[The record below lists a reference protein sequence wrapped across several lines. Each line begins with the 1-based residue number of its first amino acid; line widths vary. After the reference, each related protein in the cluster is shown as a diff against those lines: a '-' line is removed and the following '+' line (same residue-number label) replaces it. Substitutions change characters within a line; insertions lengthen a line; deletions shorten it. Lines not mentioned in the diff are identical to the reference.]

1 MWSGLLPPGLN
12 ESDVD
17 FSSDE
22 GEEPHS
28 SFAKED
34 AKEDT
39 ERVRLSEFQINGPES
54 DAISEPV
61 LLSVTDG
68 ESESQTC
75 PSGISLNMWNKFLAL
90 QKKNH
95 EMKTQANQGNKGRKR
110 KRHRK
115 EKQKKNNEMTK
126 RYNQVNVMIRVSSWQ
141 MKTNGKNLHST
152 LESMIDL
159 NHLWIAGLHKRYQMN
174 CTWIERLLCFRD
186 SIHACFLSGF
196 VFYYHERQ
204 KTSYALSGLEL
215 SIEKSVAEGDID
227 KAEEL
232 SDRLATR
239 ELGVKIAKA
248 AACRNFV
255 KAKQEAEAA
264 QEAQKKKKL
273 AWGFEAK
280 KRWETKSNMGYM

>member
-17 FSSDE
+17 SSSDE
-22 GEEPHS
+22 GDGSHS
-28 SFAKED
+28 SFPKED
-34 AKEDT
+34 AKEHI
-39 ERVRLSEFQINGPES
+39 EGVQLSEFQESGPERN
-54 DAISEPV
+54 ATGELV
-61 LLSVTDG
+61 LPSVTGG
-68 ESESQTC
+68 ESECQTC
-75 PSGISLNMWNKFLAL
+75 PAGIPLNMWNKFLEL
-90 QKKNH
+90 QQKNRD
-95 EMKTQANQGNKGRKR
+95 MKTQAHQENRSRKR
-110 KRHRK
+110 KRRRK
-115 EKQKKNNEMTK
+115 GKQKQIEEVTKSEPLMINEDKWKELTQ
-126 RYNQVNVMIRVSSWQ
+126 YFGVNDRF
-141 MKTNGKNLHST
+141 
-152 LESMIDL
+152 ESPV
-159 NHLWIAGLHKRYQMN
+159 
-174 CTWIERLLCFRD
+174 D
-186 SIHACFLSGF
+186 SRAP
-196 VFYYHERQ
+196 Q
-204 KTSYALSGLEL
+204 KSGLEL

-264 QEAQKKKKL
+264 QEARKKKKL

>member
-1 MWSGLLPPGLN
+1 MWSGLLPPGLS

-17 FSSDE
+17 LSSDDGDE
-22 GEEPHS
+22 SHS
-28 SFAKED
+28 SFSKED
-34 AKEDT
+34 AKQNT
-39 ERVRLSEFQINGPES
+39 EGVQLSESQKNGPAS
-54 DAISEPV
+54 NAISEPI
-61 LLSVTDG
+61 LLSATDG
-68 ESESQTC
+68 ENESQKC
-75 PSGISLNMWNKFLAL
+75 PSGVSLNIWNKFLEL

-115 EKQKKNNEMTK
+115 EKQKKNDEVTKSSQQLANEEKWKELTQYFGIND
-126 RYNQVNVMIRVSSWQ
+126 RF
-141 MKTNGKNLHST
+141 
-152 LESMIDL
+152 ESPV
-159 NHLWIAGLHKRYQMN
+159 
-174 CTWIERLLCFRD
+174 D
-186 SIHACFLSGF
+186 SRAP
-196 VFYYHERQ
+196 Q
-204 KTSYALSGLEL
+204 KSGLEL

-232 SDRLATR
+232 SDRLAIR

-264 QEAQKKKKL
+264 QEARKKKKL

>member
-17 FSSDE
+17 LSSDDGDE
-22 GEEPHS
+22 SPDSCSKQE
-28 SFAKED
+28 

-39 ERVRLSEFQINGPES
+39 EGVQGTGQES
-54 DAISEPV
+54 NASSEPIV
-61 LLSVTDG
+61 PVTDE

-75 PSGISLNMWNKFLAL
+75 PPGVSVNIWNKFVEL
-90 QKKNH
+90 QKKH
-95 EMKTQANQGNKGRKR
+95 REMKMQVKEENRCRKR

-115 EKQKKNNEMTK
+115 AKQRKTDEVAKSQQLENEDKWKELTQYFGIND
-126 RYNQVNVMIRVSSWQ
+126 RF
-141 MKTNGKNLHST
+141 
-152 LESMIDL
+152 ESPL
-159 NHLWIAGLHKRYQMN
+159 NSRAP
-174 CTWIERLLCFRD
+174 
-186 SIHACFLSGF
+186 
-196 VFYYHERQ
+196 Q
-204 KTSYALSGLEL
+204 KSGLEL
-215 SIEKSVAEGDID
+215 SIEKCVAEGDITR
-227 KAEEL
+227 AEEL
-232 SDRLATR
+232 SDRLAIR

>member
-17 FSSDE
+17 LSSDDGDE
-22 GEEPHS
+22 LRG
-28 SFAKED
+28 SFSKED

-39 ERVRLSEFQINGPES
+39 ERVKLSEFQENRPES
-54 DAISEPV
+54 SAISEPIEIP
-61 LLSVTDG
+61 VTGG
-68 ESESQTC
+68 ENESQTC
-75 PSGISLNMWNKFLAL
+75 PSGVSLNIWNKFLEL
-90 QKKNH
+90 QKKNR
-95 EMKTQANQGNKGRKR
+95 EMKTQANQENKSRKR
-110 KRHRK
+110 KRRRK
-115 EKQKKNNEMTK
+115 EKQKKNDEVTK
-126 RYNQVNVMIRVSSWQ
+126 SSQQLAYEDKWKELTQ
-141 MKTNGKNLHST
+141 YFGINDRF
-152 LESMIDL
+152 ESPV
-159 NHLWIAGLHKRYQMN
+159 
-174 CTWIERLLCFRD
+174 D
-186 SIHACFLSGF
+186 SRAP
-196 VFYYHERQ
+196 Q
-204 KTSYALSGLEL
+204 KSGLEL

-264 QEAQKKKKL
+264 QEARKRKKL

>member
-39 ERVRLSEFQINGPES
+39 ERVRLSEFQINGLES

-75 PSGISLNMWNKFLAL
+75 PSGISLNMWNKFLEL

-115 EKQKKNNEMTK
+115 GVLYNYRIYFLKIELVSNTVEMGFAEKQKKNNEVTK
-126 RYNQVNVMIRVSSWQ
+126 SSQQLANEDKWKELTQ
-141 MKTNGKNLHST
+141 YFGINDRF
-152 LESMIDL
+152 ESPV
-159 NHLWIAGLHKRYQMN
+159 
-174 CTWIERLLCFRD
+174 D
-186 SIHACFLSGF
+186 SRAP
-196 VFYYHERQ
+196 Q
-204 KTSYALSGLEL
+204 KSGLEL

>member
-17 FSSDE
+17 LSSDDGDE
-22 GEEPHS
+22 SHVS
-28 SFAKED
+28 CS
-34 AKEDT
+34 KEDT
-39 ERVRLSEFQINGPES
+39 KEDIEFKENGPES
-54 DAISEPV
+54 RAISEPTV
-61 LLSVTDG
+61 ISTTND
-68 ESESQTC
+68 ENDSQTC
-75 PSGISLNMWNKFLAL
+75 PSGVSLDIWNKFLEL

-95 EMKTQANQGNKGRKR
+95 EMKAQVNQENRSRKR
-110 KRHRK
+110 KRRRK
-115 EKQKKNNEMTK
+115 EKQQKNAEVTKSCQQLTNEDTWK
-126 RYNQVNVMIRVSSWQ
+126 ELTQYFGINDRFESPVERRAQQKSS
-141 MKTNGKNLHST
+141 
-152 LESMIDL
+152 
-159 NHLWIAGLHKRYQMN
+159 
-174 CTWIERLLCFRD
+174 
-186 SIHACFLSGF
+186 
-196 VFYYHERQ
+196 
-204 KTSYALSGLEL
+204 LEL
-215 SIEKSVAEGDID
+215 CIEKYVAEGDID

-264 QEAQKKKKL
+264 QEARKKKKL